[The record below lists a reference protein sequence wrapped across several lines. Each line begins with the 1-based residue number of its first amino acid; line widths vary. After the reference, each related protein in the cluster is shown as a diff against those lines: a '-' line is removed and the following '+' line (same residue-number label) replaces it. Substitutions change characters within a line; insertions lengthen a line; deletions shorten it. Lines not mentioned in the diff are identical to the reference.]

1 ALRRVHRHRSLDLRE
16 GSGARQAQQR
26 AARRDHRR
34 GDGRG
39 AGAAPGRV
47 GLALL
52 RLVRRT
58 GARGAAERVSLRR
71 AKLVALATIPGVFRA
86 PRTPEEAETERWT
99 MASFGL
105 VFPTLIGWVL
115 AGWLLVA
122 MPLGAAF
129 SRHSTWLTVL
139 AQIAW
144 LAGAPL
150 LGRFLAKRAR

>member
-1 ALRRVHRHRSLDLRE
+1 
-16 GSGARQAQQR
+16 
-26 AARRDHRR
+26 
-34 GDGRG
+34 
-39 AGAAPGRV
+39 
-47 GLALL
+47 
-52 RLVRRT
+52 
-58 GARGAAERVSLRR
+58 
-71 AKLVALATIPGVFRA
+71 
-86 PRTPEEAETERWT
+86 ERWT

-150 LGRFLAKRAR
+150 LGRFLAKRARARALTRWSGSASRRPRGRRTPCLRSRACRLHGIWPRCRAAPDPPTRSPRP